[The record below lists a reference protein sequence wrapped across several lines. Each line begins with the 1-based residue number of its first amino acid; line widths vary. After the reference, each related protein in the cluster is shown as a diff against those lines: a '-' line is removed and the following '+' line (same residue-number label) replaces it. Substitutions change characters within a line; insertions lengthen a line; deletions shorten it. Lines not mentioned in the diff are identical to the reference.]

1 MHYLVLLVV
10 DDVNKCPDLFD
21 AWEAAGVGG
30 ITIVES
36 TGLHRI
42 RQKAGHH
49 DKEGFR
55 DDVPLMP
62 SLRSLLH
69 GHEEHHRTIFSVVQ
83 GEEMVDKLV
92 AATESVVGEL
102 SEPDT
107 GILFA
112 LPLARVVGVPRRS
125 GDIRPGNNNRATNV

>member
-1 MHYLVLLVV
+1 MYYLVLLVV
-10 DDVNKCPDLFD
+10 DDVNKCPDIFD

-30 ITIVES
+30 ITIIES
-36 TGLHRI
+36 TGLQRI
-42 RQKAGHH
+42 RQK
-49 DKEGFR
+49 EGYR
-55 DDVPLMP
+55 DDIPLMP

-69 GHEEHHRTIFSVVQ
+69 GHEEHHRTLFSVVQ
-83 GEEMVDKLV
+83 GEEMVDRLV
-92 AATESVVGEL
+92 AATESIVGEL

-125 GDIRPGNNNRATNV
+125 GDIRPGNQNRASSV

>member
-1 MHYLVLLVV
+1 MYYLVLLVV
-10 DDVNKCPDLFD
+10 DDVNKCPDILD

-30 ITIVES
+30 ITIIES
-36 TGLHRI
+36 TGLRRI
-42 RQKAGHH
+42 RH
-49 DKEGFR
+49 KEGYR
-55 DDVPLMP
+55 DDMPLMP
-62 SLRSLLH
+62 SIRSLLH
-69 GHEEHHRTIFSVVQ
+69 GQEEHHRTLFSVVQ

-92 AATESVVGEL
+92 AITESIVGEL

-112 LPLARVVGVPRRS
+112 LPLARVVGVPRRA